1 MRIIHVIYFTEDKSA
16 GTSPDTSLAL
26 LQTEL
31 AKVEEQSEVLALL
44 CQLYFCDSLMTGF

>member
-1 MRIIHVIYFTEDKSA
+1 MWCSEDKTA

-31 AKVEEQSEVLALL
+31 AKVEEESEVTVML
-44 CQLYFCDSLMTGF
+44 